1 MASLIRTVEAFPVSF
16 DVTAENAV
24 VLGVGRMVK
33 RDAVVVKVTTE
44 DGLVGWGEA
53 HHARAPGAMA
63 TLINST
69 IRQIATG
76 HDAIDST
83 GLWKRMWAKHYATH
97 GMGAGTAIAMSAID
111 MAVWDIR
118 GKAMGRPLYQLLG
131 GGSQRLP
138 AYAGGLSLGFQ
149 EPDALVEEAERLV
162 EQGFRAVKLRFGDTP
177 KRDIERLAAVRKA
190 LGERIE
196 IMVDVNAAYGYEQ
209 ARDLLPALDD
219 CRTAWLEE
227 PFPPHDYRSY
237 QELARLTRTPLAAG
251 ENHYTRFDFARLVED
266 RAVTVL
272 QPDLSKV
279 GGITEFMRVA
289 ALADAWRMPV
299 HPHISMTGINMAAAA
314 HVLCAIGNPGWFEA
328 DASRGNLF
336 RDELGS
342 TPYTL
347 SADGTVGPLE
357 EHGIGVQVDE
367 HFIRSHPLVDGPCYV

>member
-16 DVTAENAV
+16 DVTPENAV
-24 VLGVGRMVK
+24 ILGVGRMVK
-33 RDAVVVKVTTE
+33 RDAVVVKLTTE

-63 TLINST
+63 ALINST
-69 IRQIATG
+69 IRQIVVG
-76 HDAIDST
+76 FDAIDSI

-118 GKAMGRPLYQLLG
+118 GKAMQRPLHQLLG
-131 GGSQRLP
+131 GGPRKLP

-149 EPDALVEEAERLV
+149 DPSELVSEAEQLV
-162 EQGFRAVKLRFGDTP
+162 EQGFKAVKLRFGDTP
-177 KRDIERLAAVRKA
+177 KRDIERLTAVRRA
-190 LGERIE
+190 LGDDVE
-196 IMVDVNAAYGYEQ
+196 IMVDVNAAYGFDQ

-237 QELARLTRTPLAAG
+237 QDIAKLTRTPLAAG
-251 ENHYTRFDFARLVED
+251 ENHYTRFDFARLIED
-266 RAVTVL
+266 RAISVL

-299 HPHISMTGINMAAAA
+299 HPHISMTGINMAAAV

-342 TPYTL
+342 RPYVL
-347 SADGTVGPLE
+347 SPEGTVEPLHG
-357 EHGIGVQVDE
+357 HGIGVEVDE
-367 HFIRSHPLVDGPCYV
+367 GFIRAHPLVDGPCYI